1 MSLAGLLIFSTAYAL
16 AVASPGPGIASV
28 VAQVLGRG
36 IRAAPPQIAGILA
49 GDFIWF
55 IAAVSGLAALA
66 HNFEAVFI
74 LIKWLG
80 AAYLLYLAFRMW
92 TSPVSVI
99 AAEAAGDR
107 ISHGQLFLSG
117 LTLTLSNPKAIAFF
131 LALLPAIL
139 DLQTLNLAGFLT
151 VAALIVVILPSVLMA
166 YAIFAHAARGF
177 FRSPR
182 ALRNL
187 NRVSGAAIAGAA
199 VAIAARR

>member
-36 IRAAPPQIAGILA
+36 IRAAPAQIAGILT
-49 GDFIWF
+49 GDFVWF

-66 HNFEAVFI
+66 HNFEGVFVA
-74 LIKWLG
+74 IKWLG

-92 TSPVSVI
+92 TSPVAVI
-99 AAEAAGDR
+99 AAEAADDR

-139 DLQTLNLAGFLT
+139 DLQALNLAGFLT
-151 VAALIVVILPSVLMA
+151 VAALIALILPSVLMA
-166 YAIFAHAARGF
+166 YAVFAHAARGF

-199 VAIAARR
+199 VAIAARS

>member
-36 IRAAPPQIAGILA
+36 IRAAPAQIAGILT
-49 GDFIWF
+49 GDFVWF

-66 HNFEAVFI
+66 HNFEGVFVA
-74 LIKWLG
+74 IKWLG

-92 TSPVSVI
+92 TSPVAVI
-99 AAEAAGDR
+99 AAEAADDR

-151 VAALIVVILPSVLMA
+151 VAALIALILPSVLMA
-166 YAIFAHAARGF
+166 YAVFAHAARGF

-199 VAIAARR
+199 VAIAARS

>member
-36 IRAAPPQIAGILA
+36 IRAAPAQIAGILT
-49 GDFIWF
+49 GDFVWF

-66 HNFEAVFI
+66 HNFEGVFVA
-74 LIKWLG
+74 IKWLG

-92 TSPVSVI
+92 TSPVAVI
-99 AAEAAGDR
+99 AAEAADDR
-107 ISHGQLFLSG
+107 ISHGQLFVSG

-139 DLQTLNLAGFLT
+139 DLQALNLAGFLT
-151 VAALIVVILPSVLMA
+151 VAALIALILPSVLMA
-166 YAIFAHAARGF
+166 YAVFAHAARGF

-199 VAIAARR
+199 VAIAARS

>member
-36 IRAAPPQIAGILA
+36 IRAAPAQIAGILT
-49 GDFIWF
+49 GDFVWF

-66 HNFEAVFI
+66 HNFEGVFVA
-74 LIKWLG
+74 IKWLG

-92 TSPVSVI
+92 TSPVAVI
-99 AAEAAGDR
+99 AAEAADDR
-107 ISHGQLFLSG
+107 ISHGQLFVSG

-151 VAALIVVILPSVLMA
+151 VAALIALILPSVLMA
-166 YAIFAHAARGF
+166 YAVFAHAARGF

-199 VAIAARR
+199 VAIAARS